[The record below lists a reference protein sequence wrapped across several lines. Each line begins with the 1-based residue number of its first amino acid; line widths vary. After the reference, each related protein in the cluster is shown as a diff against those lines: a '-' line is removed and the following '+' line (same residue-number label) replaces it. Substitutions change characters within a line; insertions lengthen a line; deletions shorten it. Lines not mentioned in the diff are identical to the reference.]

1 MKRIA
6 NSLLKIFFLFFI
18 ILNFVVICHAYKF
31 THYYNVGEVKIK
43 LQKDKSSWEK
53 TKDLLLGFNAVK
65 QINSIPDSNY
75 KTIYLITKD
84 NLKLEA
90 WLMQIQNPKG
100 TVALFHGHGSKKS
113 AVLTEAY
120 SFQKMGYN
128 TLLVDFRAHGNS
140 EGNTCTIGYK
150 EAEDVKLAY
159 NYLQQQGEK
168 NIVLW
173 GISLG
178 AATITKALNDYGIA
192 PQKIILEMPFGSF
205 PDAVAGRV
213 SIMGLPKEP
222 ITTMLTFWGGI
233 ENGFWAFSLKPTEY
247 VKKIKCPVLL
257 QHGSKDPRVTE
268 TETKE
273 IFDNISTNKKWVEY
287 TESAHQSLCTNEHTK
302 WVTEVSSFLK

>member
-1 MKRIA
+1 M
-6 NSLLKIFFLFFI
+6 
-18 ILNFVVICHAYKF
+18 VICHAYKF
-31 THYYNVGEVKIK
+31 THYYNIGELKIK
-43 LQKDKSSWEK
+43 LQKDKSNWEK
-53 TKDLLLGFNAVK
+53 TKDLLLGFDAVK
-65 QINSIPDSNY
+65 QTNSIPDSNY
-75 KTIYLITKD
+75 KTIYLTTKD

-90 WLMQIQNPKG
+90 WLMQVQNSKG

-113 AVLTEAY
+113 AILTEAY

-178 AATITKALNDYGIA
+178 AATITKAVNDYGIA
-192 PQKIILEMPFGSF
+192 PQKIILEMPFGSL

-213 SIMGLPKEP
+213 NIMGLPKEP

-233 ENGFWAFSLKPTEY
+233 ENGFWAFSLKPSEY

-302 WVTEVSSFLK
+302 WIMEVSSFLK